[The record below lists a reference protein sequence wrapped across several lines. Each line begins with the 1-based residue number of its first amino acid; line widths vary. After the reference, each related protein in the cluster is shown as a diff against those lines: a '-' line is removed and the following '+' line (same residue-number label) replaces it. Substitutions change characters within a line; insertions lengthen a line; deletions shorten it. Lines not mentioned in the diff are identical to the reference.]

1 MSLLSVIL
9 LLSENFFSLFGAGM
23 ADAIDGSEI
32 VLYCLSQ
39 EYKESA
45 NCKLEALVWHNACC
59 G

>member
-9 LLSENFFSLFGAGM
+9 LLSENFSLFGAGM

-45 NCKLEALVWHNACC
+45 NCKLEALVRHNACC